1 MFLAIERQE
10 RICAHLPLYVCTV
23 GEGHCQRPT
32 HRPSGAPFHHIFF
45 IERGAGRFVTAQG
58 EVVLEAG
65 SAVFMKKGYPIEYA
79 GLTEDFRTGWVTF
92 DGEGVEGLLA
102 YFAAAPFSH
111 RSDAPLRELYRTC
124 VRGAE
129 RGQAP
134 EVLARYAYDLV
145 MTYFLELRA
154 ERQSPGL
161 NAAKEYIEA
170 HYARDLSVEEI
181 AGAVG
186 ISASLLYRL
195 FREEGSTPLTYVRSV
210 RLKHAKRLL
219 LECPRMPVAEV
230 ARACGFLDAAYFC
243 KVFRDAERMTPRTY
257 RVQYMP

>member
-1 MFLAIERQE
+1 MFLAVEKQE
-10 RICAHLPLYVCTV
+10 RLCAHLPLYICTV
-23 GEGHCQRPT
+23 GAEHCQRPT
-32 HRPSGAPFHHIFF
+32 RRPAGAPFHHIFF
-45 IERGAGRFVTAQG
+45 IEKGAARFATEQG

-65 SAVFMKKGYPIEYA
+65 SAVFMQKGYPIEYA
-79 GLTEDFRTGWVTF
+79 GVTQELQTGWVTF
-92 DGEGVEGLLA
+92 DGKGVDDLLQ
-102 YFAAAPFSH
+102 YFSASPFSY
-111 RSDAPLRELYRTC
+111 RNAAPLRDLYRTC

-134 EVLARYAYDLV
+134 EVLARHAYDLV
-145 MTYFLELRA
+145 MSYFFELRA
-154 ERQSPGL
+154 TRQSPGL

-170 HYARDLSVEEI
+170 HYAGDLSVEEV
-181 AGAVG
+181 ASAAG

-195 FREEGSTPLTYVRSV
+195 FREEGGTPLTYIRSV

-219 LECPRMPVAEV
+219 LERPRMPVAEV
-230 ARACGFLDAAYFC
+230 AHACGFFDAAYFC